1 MSKSKKADSSKE
13 SKVKKSSTIKAD
25 GEIRS
30 NRESLIKDAAKL
42 LPSKSSPGLKQM
54 LEVLLYQ
61 VSDEDLHFFEPQI
74 LADMAETHWN
84 MARERKT
91 GQAKIK
97 VYCPEVPGLEHRR
110 TVVEV
115 VCDDMAFLVDSVA
128 AEINRHEYLINI
140 LIHPSAVPLFDAA
153 KGYSGLRVEAKKG
166 ELRQS
171 HIHVQINKVLS
182 KAESKILE
190 EGIARVLIDVAS
202 ANKQWLMMLQ
212 KMKETSTEL
221 SVAATPYS
229 AIEIQKS
236 CAFLDYLADN
246 NFTFLG
252 YREYEFVENK
262 AGLRSKT
269 VKGSSLGLLHDDVE
283 PAYVSE
289 THEGLP
295 RNLQELRRA
304 LPPVSISKTNRVSTV
319 HRRVP
324 MDAIAVKTYDE
335 KGNVKGERLFLGL
348 FTSVT
353 YSRSV
358 RDVPYLR
365 EKVEEVVQLS
375 NLLEGSH
382 DRRALRHTLE
392 KYPRDE
398 LFQIENAELLKTCM
412 NIIRLQ
418 ERQRISLFLR
428 RDPFGR
434 YISCLVYVPR
444 DRFGTSLRLDMQ
456 RILEEQMD
464 GVCANFYT
472 TLDDSV
478 FARVMYIVNVSQAS
492 PPKVNAKQLEKLL
505 RECGETWQEKMA
517 YAIAEEY
524 EDPKKVTDLTIRYRD
539 AFPVS
544 YTEKH
549 RARQAVFDIEKV
561 EQALESGRL
570 VLDLYRPYEME
581 RNKLCLKVYHPGS
594 PITLSDVLPILE
606 NMGLRAIAELP
617 YEILPLG
624 ADKSLWLH
632 DFLLE
637 TTEFKE
643 PVVVKDVKEQFEKAF
658 TKIWYNEMESDGLNR
673 LVLRVG
679 ANWREITILRAYVHY
694 MQQVRTPYSRTYI
707 QKALTDNAVISR
719 LLIDLFKAYHDPSLG
734 AAKSKALSE
743 GCAAKIEAALEA
755 VDSSDQD
762 RILRHILSLVEA
774 TMRTNYYQRGAEE
787 GRKSYL
793 SMKMRSALVP
803 DLPDPRPYME
813 IFVYSPRVEA
823 IHLRGDKIARGG
835 LRWSDRHEDF
845 RTEVLGLM
853 KAQMV
858 KNAVIV
864 PMGAKGGFVVK
875 TPTSSREEFFREGV
889 ECYKTFIRGLLDIT
903 DNLSG
908 ASVIPPKD
916 VVRRDGDDPY
926 LVVAADKGTATFSD
940 IANSI
945 SQEYGFWMGDAFAS
959 GGSAGYDHKKMAITA
974 RGGWES
980 VKAHFRLF
988 HHDIQKKA
996 FEAIGI
1002 GDMAG
1007 DVFGNGMLLSP
1018 QMRLVAA
1025 FNHLHIF
1032 CDPDPNIAVSYKERK
1047 RLFDEVKGWD
1057 HYDVKTLSKGGRI
1070 YNRSEKMLSL
1080 TPEIQKRFDLAKEKV
1095 TPVELIRAILKART
1109 DLMWF
1114 GGIGTYVKS
1123 SKETHL
1129 DVGDKSNDSLRI
1141 NAAELRARVIGE
1153 GANLAVTQ
1161 LGRVELSER
1170 GVRLNTDF
1178 VDNSG
1183 GVDSSD
1189 HEVNIKILLTDVMS
1203 SKKHNMDL
1211 KARNALLKKM
1221 TEEVAEHVLRHNY
1234 QQAQAVSLAEL
1245 QARENLQLHEDF
1257 IEDLERERGLNRR
1270 NEGLPDKETI
1280 ESRLRAGK
1288 GLTRP
1293 ELAILISYAK
1303 IALTSDLLASN
1314 IPDNP
1319 RMENWV
1325 VDYFPDILGEKFRPE
1340 IMRHRLKREIIST
1353 MMANSLVNRM
1363 GPTFTKSRMNKTGA
1377 RVDQVIEAYI
1387 VTRDAFKLRPLWDE
1401 IESLDGKVPAEV
1413 QLKAMREVAHM
1424 AEHTITWFLTRLGRD
1439 LDLDKDT
1446 QKFGESIQTLRKSID
1461 ELLTDDLRTSINART
1476 DMGVRDGLPQNLSRQ
1491 IALMPVLSSACD
1503 IIRIGLEQKTDLMNT
1518 TRTYFE
1524 VGEAFHL
1531 DWLRQQAKFLPHD
1544 SSWQGEAS
1552 SGLIESFYGCQAG
1565 LTVRVLRDLNGK
1577 AGKAARKGSML
1588 EAWLKD
1594 HDHLLKQFEPLFAE
1608 LRRAGT
1614 VDLTMLTVAEQRLRQ
1629 LFGG

>member
-1 MSKSKKADSSKE
+1 MSKKAAAKSPKAE
-13 SKVKKSSTIKAD
+13 SKTESKTVGPIKTPAH
-25 GEIRS
+25 
-30 NRESLIKDAAKL
+30 LLKDALAL
-42 LPSKSSPGLKQM
+42 LPANSPEGLRQL
-54 LEVLLYQ
+54 LEVLFH
-61 VSDEDLHFFEPQI
+61 DIDADDLGFFEPQI
-74 LADMAETHWN
+74 LAEMAESHWA
-84 MARERKT
+84 MARERKP
-91 GQAKIK
+91 GQTKIK

-110 TVVEV
+110 TVVDI
-115 VCDDMAFLVDSVA
+115 VCDDLAFLVDSTA
-128 AEINRHEYLINI
+128 AEINRYDYLINI
-140 LIHPSAVPLFDAA
+140 LIHPSAVPVFDEK
-153 KGYSGLRVEAKKG
+153 KGFTGIKEGGKKG
-166 ELRQS
+166 EGRQS
-171 HIHVQINKVLS
+171 HVHVQINKVLS
-182 KAESKILE
+182 KAESKALE
-190 EGIARVLIDVAS
+190 QGLHKVLIDITA
-202 ANKQWLMMLQ
+202 ANKQWLSMLQ

-221 SVAATPYS
+221 SVSTTPHS
-229 AIEIQKS
+229 ASEIQKC

-252 YREYEFVENK
+252 YREYLFVDGK
-262 AGLRSKT
+262 DGVKSKT

-283 PAYVSE
+283 PAYISE
-289 THEGLP
+289 SDEGLP
-295 RNLQELRRA
+295 RNLQELRRS

-335 KGNVKGERLFLGL
+335 KGGVKGERLFLGL

-365 EKVEEVVQLS
+365 DKVEDVVQLS
-375 NLLEGSH
+375 KLMEGSH
-382 DRRALRHTLE
+382 DRRALRHILE

-398 LFQIENAELLKTCM
+398 LFQIENDELLKICM

-444 DRFGTSLRLDMQ
+444 DRFGTKLRLDMEK
-456 RILEEQMD
+456 ILEEQMN
-464 GVCANFYT
+464 GTCANFYT

-478 FARVMYIVNVSQAS
+478 FARVMYVINVSQKS
-492 PPKVNAKQLEKLL
+492 PPKFNAKQLEKML
-505 RECGETWQEKMA
+505 RECGETWQEKLA
-517 YAIAEEY
+517 FAVAEEY
-524 EDPKKVTDLTIRYRD
+524 QDDTKVTDLTIKYRE
-539 AFPVS
+539 AFPVA
-544 YTEKH
+544 YTENH
-549 RARQAVFDIEKV
+549 RARQAVFDIEKI
-561 EQALESGRL
+561 EQALAQGRI
-570 VLDLYRPYEME
+570 VLDLYRPNETE
-581 RNKLCLKVYHPGS
+581 QDKLRLKVYHPGS

-617 YEILPLG
+617 FEITPAG
-624 ADKSLWLH
+624 SAQSLWIH

-637 TTEFKE
+637 TPEFKDKIA
-643 PVVVKDVKEQFEKAF
+643 VKDVKEQFEKAF

-679 ANWREITILRAYVHY
+679 ANWREITILRSYVHY
-694 MQQVRTPYSRTYI
+694 MQQVRSPFSRTYI
-707 QKALTDNAVISR
+707 QKALTDNALISR
-719 LLIDLFKAYHDPSLG
+719 LLIDLFKAYHDPANGS
-734 AAKSKALSE
+734 KSKALAEACS
-743 GCAAKIEAALEA
+743 AKIEAELEK
-755 VDSSDQD
+755 VTSSDQD
-762 RILRHILSLVEA
+762 RILRQVSALVEA
-774 TMRTNYYQRGAEE
+774 TMRTNYYQRGTEE
-787 GRKSYL
+787 GRKPYL
-793 SMKMRSALVP
+793 SLKLKSALVP
-803 DLPDPRPYME
+803 DLPDPKPFME

-875 TPTSSREEFFREGV
+875 TPTKSREEYIKEGV

-908 ASVIPPKD
+908 ATIIPPKD

-940 IANSI
+940 TANGI

-988 HHDIQKKA
+988 NHDIQKKA
-996 FEAIGI
+996 FDATGI

-1007 DVFGNGMLLSP
+1007 DVFGNGMLLSE

-1025 FNHLHIF
+1025 FNHVHIF
-1032 CDPDPNIAVSYKERK
+1032 CDPDPDPVSSFKERK

-1057 HYDVKTLSKGGRI
+1057 HYNTKLLSKGGRI
-1070 YNRSEKMLSL
+1070 FNRNEKVLSL
-1080 TPEIQKRFDLAKEKV
+1080 TPEIQKRFDLPKDKA
-1095 TPVELIRAILKART
+1095 TPAELIRAILKART
-1109 DLMWF
+1109 DLIWF
-1114 GGIGTYVKS
+1114 GGIGTCVKAT
-1123 SKETHL
+1123 KETHI
-1129 DVGDKSNDSLRI
+1129 DVGDKANDALRV
-1141 NAAELRARVIGE
+1141 NASEIRARVIGE
-1153 GANLAVTQ
+1153 GANLALTQ
-1161 LGRVELSER
+1161 LGRIELSEK

-1189 HEVNIKILLTDVMS
+1189 HEVNIKILLTDVMG
-1203 SKKHNMDL
+1203 SKKHNMDI
-1211 KARNALLKKM
+1211 KARNVLLKKM
-1221 TEEVAEHVLRHNY
+1221 TEEVASHVLRHNY

-1257 IEDLERERGLNRR
+1257 IEDLERERGLNRK

-1280 ESRLRAGK
+1280 EARLRAGK

-1293 ELAILISYAK
+1293 ELCILISYSK
-1303 IALTSDLLASN
+1303 IALTSELLASN
-1314 IPDNP
+1314 IPDNSK
-1319 RMENWV
+1319 MENWLV
-1325 VDYFPDILGEKFRPE
+1325 EYFPDILGEKFRTE
-1340 IMRHRLKREIIST
+1340 IKRHLLKREIIGMT
-1353 MMANSLVNRM
+1353 IANSLVNRM

-1377 RVDQVIEAYI
+1377 RVDQVVEAYI
-1387 VTRDAFKLRPLWDE
+1387 VTRDAFKLRPLWDD

-1413 QLKAMREVAHM
+1413 QLKAMRDIAQM

-1439 LDLDKDT
+1439 LHLEKDT
-1446 QKFGESIQTLRKSID
+1446 QIFGESIESLRKNID
-1461 ELLTDDLRTSINART
+1461 GLLTDDLKNSIQARI
-1476 DMGVRDGLPQNLSRQ
+1476 DIGVRDGLPQALARQ

-1503 IIRIGLEQKTDLMNT
+1503 IIRISLEQNTNMMNT

-1531 DWLRQQAKFLPHD
+1531 DWLRQQARFLPHD
-1544 SSWQGEAS
+1544 NHWQSEAS
-1552 SGLIESFYGCQAG
+1552 AGLLESLYSCQAG

-1577 AGKAARKGSML
+1577 AGKSPRKDSML
-1588 EAWLKD
+1588 EVWLKD
-1594 HDHLLKQFEPLFAE
+1594 HGHLLKQFEPLFAE

-1614 VDLTMLTVAEQRLRQ
+1614 VDLTMLAVAEQRLRQ

>member
-1 MSKSKKADSSKE
+1 MSKSKKDSAKE
-13 SKVKKSSTIKAD
+13 SKPESKSDIKT
-25 GEIRS
+25 S
-30 NRESLIKDAAKL
+30 RESLLKEATKL
-42 LPSKSSPGLKQM
+42 LPSSASPGLKQM
-54 LEVLLYQ
+54 LEVLFHE
-61 VSDEDLHFFEPQI
+61 VNEEDQLFFEPQI
-74 LADMAETHWN
+74 LAEMAENHWT

-91 GQAKIK
+91 GQVKIK
-97 VYCPEVPGLEHRR
+97 IYVPEVPGLEHRR
-110 TVVEV
+110 TVVDM
-115 VCDDMAFLVDSVA
+115 VCDDMAFLVDSTA
-128 AEINRHEYLINI
+128 AEINRRDYLINI
-140 LIHPSAVPLFDAA
+140 LIHPSAVPEYDSK
-153 KGYSGLRVEAKKG
+153 KGFTGLRTNFKKG
-166 ELRQS
+166 EARQS

-182 KAESKILE
+182 KAEAKVLE
-190 EGIARVLIDVAS
+190 EGLHLVLGDVSA
-202 ANKQWLMMLQ
+202 ANKHWLAMLQ
-212 KMKETSTEL
+212 KMKETSTAL
-221 SVAATPYS
+221 SVATTPYPAS
-229 AIEIQKS
+229 ELQKS
-236 CAFLDYLADN
+236 CAFLDYLADS

-252 YREYEFVENK
+252 YREYEFVEGKN
-262 AGLRSKT
+262 GIRSKT
-269 VKGSSLGLLHDDVE
+269 VKGTSLGLLHDDVE
-283 PAYVSE
+283 PAYISE
-289 THEGLP
+289 TDEGLP
-295 RNLQELRRA
+295 RNLQELRRN

-324 MDAIAVKTYDE
+324 MDAIAVKIYDE
-335 KGNVKGERLFLGL
+335 KGHVKGERLFLGL

-365 EKVEEVVQLS
+365 DKVEEVVQLS
-375 NLLEGSH
+375 NLMEGSH
-382 DRRALRHTLE
+382 DRRALRHILE

-398 LFQIENAELLKTCM
+398 LFQIGNEELLKICM

-428 RDPFGR
+428 RDSFGR

-444 DRFGTSLRLDMQ
+444 DRFGTTLRLGMQ
-456 RILEEQMD
+456 AILEEQMN
-464 GVCANFYT
+464 GVCSNFYT

-478 FARVMYIVNVSQAS
+478 FARVMYVINVSQKS
-492 PPKVNAKQLEKLL
+492 PPKINAKQLEKLL
-505 RECGETWQEKMA
+505 RECGETWPEKLA
-517 YAIAEEY
+517 YAIAEEF
-524 EDPKKVTDLTIRYRD
+524 EDPKVVTDLTIKYRD
-539 AFPVS
+539 AFPVA
-544 YTEKH
+544 YTDKH
-549 RARQAVFDIEKV
+549 RARQAVFDIEKI
-561 EQALESGRL
+561 EQALEKNRI
-570 VLDLYRPYEME
+570 VLDLYRPNEMD
-581 RNKLCLKVYHPGS
+581 RSNLRLKVYHPGS

-617 YEILPLG
+617 FEITPAG
-624 ADKSLWLH
+624 AEKSLWVH

-637 TTEFKE
+637 TPEFKNA
-643 PVVVKDVKEQFEKAF
+643 VVVKDVKEQFEKAF

-673 LVLRVG
+673 LVLLAG

-694 MQQVRTPYSRTYI
+694 MQQIRSPYSRNYI
-707 QKALTDNAVISR
+707 HKALTENPAISR
-719 LLIDLFKAYHDPSLG
+719 LLIDLFKAHHDPANS
-734 AAKSKALSE
+734 AAKAKSLAE
-743 GCAAKIEAALEA
+743 ACATKIESALEA
-755 VDSSDQD
+755 VVSSDQD
-762 RILRHILSLVEA
+762 RILRYAHALIEA

-787 GRKSYL
+787 GRKPYL
-793 SMKMRSALVP
+793 SLKMRCSLVP
-803 DLPDPRPYME
+803 DLPDPKPFME

-835 LRWSDRHEDF
+835 LRWSDRHEDY

-875 TPTSSREEFFREGV
+875 TPTASREEFLREGV
-889 ECYKTFIRGLLDIT
+889 ECYKIFIRGLLDVT

-908 ASVIPPKD
+908 ATVIPPKD

-940 IANSI
+940 TANGI
-945 SQEYGFWMGDAFAS
+945 SLEYGFWMGDAFAS

-988 HHDIQKKA
+988 HHDIQKKP
-996 FEAIGI
+996 FEAVGI

-1007 DVFGNGMLLSP
+1007 DVFGNGMLLSE
-1018 QMRLVAA
+1018 QMRLVGA
-1025 FNHLHIF
+1025 FNHVHIF
-1032 CDPDPNIAVSYKERK
+1032 CDPDPDAKASFAERK

-1057 HYDVKTLSKGGRI
+1057 HYNTKVLSKGGRI
-1070 YNRSEKMLSL
+1070 YSRSEKLLTL
-1080 TPEIQKRFDLAKEKV
+1080 TPEIQKRFDLTKEKV
-1095 TPVELIRAILKART
+1095 TPAELIKAILRART
-1109 DLMWF
+1109 DLLWF
-1114 GGIGTYVKS
+1114 GGIGTYVKAT
-1123 SKETHL
+1123 KETHI
-1129 DVGDKSNDSLRI
+1129 DVGDKSNDALRV
-1141 NAAELRARVIGE
+1141 NASEIRARVIGE
-1153 GANLAVTQ
+1153 GANLALTQ
-1161 LGRVELSER
+1161 LGRIELSER

-1189 HEVNIKILLTDVMS
+1189 HEVNIKILLTDVMN
-1203 SKKHNMDL
+1203 SKKHKMDL
-1211 KARNALLKKM
+1211 KARNVLLKKM
-1221 TEEVAEHVLRHNY
+1221 TEEVAAHVLRHNY

-1245 QARENLQLHEDF
+1245 QARENLQIHEDF
-1257 IEDLERERGLNRR
+1257 IEDLERERGLSRR

-1293 ELAILISYAK
+1293 ELCILISYAK

-1319 RMENWV
+1319 RMENWL
-1325 VDYFPDILGEKFRPE
+1325 VDYFPDILGEKYKPE
-1340 IMRHRLKREIIST
+1340 ILRHRLKREIIST

-1377 RVDQVIEAYI
+1377 RVNQVVEAYI
-1387 VTRDAFKLRPLWDE
+1387 VTRDAFKLRPLWDD

-1413 QLKAMREVAHM
+1413 QLKAMREIAQM

-1439 LDLDKDT
+1439 LDLEKDT
-1446 QKFGESIQTLRKSID
+1446 RQFGESIEALRKNID
-1461 ELLTDDLRTSINART
+1461 GLLTDELRGSIEART
-1476 DMGVRDGLPQNLSRQ
+1476 AIGVRDGLPHNLAHQ

-1503 IIRIGLEQKTDLMNT
+1503 IIRISLEQKTNMMNT

-1531 DWLRQQAKFLPHD
+1531 DWLRQQARFLPHD
-1544 SSWQGEAS
+1544 NSWQSEAS
-1552 SGLIESFYGCQAG
+1552 SGLIESLYGCQAG
-1565 LTVRVLRDLNGK
+1565 LTVRVLRDLNGRAAK
-1577 AGKAARKGSML
+1577 ANRKESML
-1588 EAWLKD
+1588 EEWLKD

-1614 VDLTMLTVAEQRLRQ
+1614 VDLTMLAVAEQRLRQ

>member
-1 MSKSKKADSSKE
+1 MTQSKKATAKSSKSE
-13 SKVKKSSTIKAD
+13 TKTKTTEQENLLKEAT
-25 GEIRS
+25 
-30 NRESLIKDAAKL
+30 KL
-42 LPSKSSPGLKQM
+42 LPSSASSGLKQL
-54 LEVLLYQ
+54 LEVLFHHI
-61 VSDEDLHFFEPQI
+61 DAEDRAFFEPQI
-74 LADMAETHWN
+74 LAEMAESHWA
-84 MARERKT
+84 MARERRP
-91 GQAKIK
+91 GQTKIR
-97 VYCPEVPGLEHRR
+97 VYCPELPGLEQRR
-110 TVVEV
+110 TVVDI
-115 VCDDMAFLVDSVA
+115 VCDDLAFLVDSVA
-128 AEINRHEYLINI
+128 SEINRYEYLINI
-140 LIHPSAVPLFDAA
+140 LIHPSAVPLFDTK
-153 KGYSGLRVEAKKG
+153 KGFMGLKQDGKKG
-166 ELRQS
+166 EARQS
-171 HIHVQINKVLS
+171 HVHVQINKVLT
-182 KAESKILE
+182 KEESKELE
-190 EGIARVLIDVAS
+190 EGLHRVLIDVTA
-202 ANKQWLMMLQ
+202 ANKQWLHMLQ
-212 KMKETSTEL
+212 KMRETSTAL
-221 SVAATPYS
+221 SVSTTPHS
-229 AIEIQKS
+229 ASEIQKC

-252 YREYEFVENK
+252 YREYVFVEGK
-262 AGLRSKT
+262 DGLKSKT
-269 VKGSSLGLLHDDVE
+269 VKDSSFGLLHDDVE

-295 RNLQELRRA
+295 RNLQELRRS

-375 NLLEGSH
+375 MLMEGSH
-382 DRRALRHTLE
+382 DRRALRHVLE

-398 LFQIENAELLKTCM
+398 LFQIDNDELLKICM

-444 DRFGTSLRLDMQ
+444 DRFGTKLRLDMRQ
-456 RILEEQMD
+456 ILEEQMN
-464 GVCANFYT
+464 GICANFYT

-478 FARVMYIVNVSQAS
+478 FARVMYIINISQKS
-492 PPKVNAKQLEKLL
+492 PPKFNPKQLEKLL
-505 RECGETWQEKMA
+505 RECGETWQEKLS

-524 EDPKKVTDLTIRYRD
+524 QDNSKVTALTLKYRD

-561 EQALESGRL
+561 EEALQLDRII
-570 VLDLYRPYEME
+570 LDLYRPNEM
-581 RNKLCLKVYHPGS
+581 NKGNLRLKVYHPGS

-617 YEILPLG
+617 FEISPAG
-624 ADKSLWLH
+624 SEQSLWIH

-637 TTEFKE
+637 TPEFKDKI
-643 PVVVKDVKEQFEKAF
+643 VVKDVKEQFEKAF

-679 ANWREITILRAYVHY
+679 ANWREITILRSYIHY
-694 MQQVRTPYSRTYI
+694 MQQIRSPYSRNYI
-707 QKALTDNAVISR
+707 QKALTDNAAISR
-719 LLIDLFKAYHDPSLG
+719 VLIDLFKAYHDPSNG
-734 AAKSKALSE
+734 SKSKALAE
-743 GCAAKIEAALEA
+743 GCAAKIEAELEA
-755 VDSSDQD
+755 VTSSDQD
-762 RILRHILSLVEA
+762 RILRQVTALIEA
-774 TMRTNYYQRGAEE
+774 TMRTNYYQRGPEE
-787 GRKSYL
+787 GRKPYL
-793 SMKMRSALVP
+793 SMKLKSSMVP
-803 DLPDPRPYME
+803 DLPDPKPFME

-864 PMGAKGGFVVK
+864 PVGAKGGFVVK
-875 TPTSSREEFFREGV
+875 TPTSSREEFMKEGI

-908 ASVIPPKD
+908 AKIIPPKD

-940 IANSI
+940 TANGI

-959 GGSAGYDHKKMAITA
+959 GGSAGYDHKKMGITA

-988 HHDIQKKA
+988 HHDIQSKPFDA
-996 FEAIGI
+996 TGV

-1007 DVFGNGMLLSP
+1007 DVFGNGVLLSE

-1025 FNHLHIF
+1025 FNHVHIF
-1032 CDPDPNIAVSYKERK
+1032 CDPDPDPATSFKERK

-1057 HYDVKTLSKGGRI
+1057 QYNTKLLSKGGRI
-1070 YNRSEKMLSL
+1070 YNRSDKMLTL
-1080 TPEIQKRFDLAKEKV
+1080 TPEIQKRLDIAKEKI
-1095 TPVELIRAILKART
+1095 TPSDLIRAILKART
-1109 DLMWF
+1109 DLIWF
-1114 GGIGTYVKS
+1114 GGIGTYIKAS
-1123 SKETHL
+1123 RETHQ
-1129 DVGDKSNDSLRI
+1129 DVGDKANDALRV
-1141 NAAELRARVIGE
+1141 NASELRARVVGE
-1153 GANLAVTQ
+1153 GANLAITQ
-1161 LGRVELSER
+1161 LGRVELSEK

-1189 HEVNIKILLTDVMS
+1189 HEVNIKILMTDVMAG
-1203 SKKHNMDL
+1203 KKHKMDL
-1211 KARNALLKKM
+1211 KARNTLLKKM
-1221 TEEVAEHVLRHNY
+1221 TEEVASHVLRHNY

-1245 QARENLQLHEDF
+1245 QARENLQLHEEF
-1257 IEDLERERGLNRR
+1257 IEELERERGLNRK

-1293 ELAILISYAK
+1293 ELCILISYAK
-1303 IALTSDLLASN
+1303 IALTGDLLASN

-1319 RMENWV
+1319 KMENWL
-1325 VDYFPDILGEKFRPE
+1325 VDYFPDILGKDYEPE
-1340 IMRHRLKREIIST
+1340 IMRHRLRREIIAT
-1353 MMANSLVNRM
+1353 MIANSVVNRL
-1363 GPTFTKSRMNKTGA
+1363 GPTFTKSRMSKTGA
-1377 RVDQVIEAYI
+1377 RVGQVVEAYI
-1387 VTRDAFKLRPLWDE
+1387 VTRDAFQLRSLWDD
-1401 IESLDGKVPAEV
+1401 IEALDGKVPAEV
-1413 QLKAMREVAHM
+1413 QLKAMREIAQM

-1439 LDLDKDT
+1439 LDLGKDT
-1446 QKFGESIQTLRKSID
+1446 EDFSESIENLRKNID
-1461 ELLTDDLRTSINART
+1461 GLLTDELKSTVETRVNIG
-1476 DMGVRDGLPQNLSRQ
+1476 MRDGLPQALARQ

-1503 IIRIGLEQKTDLMNT
+1503 IIRISLEQETNMMNT

-1524 VGEAFHL
+1524 VGETFHL
-1531 DWLRQQAKFLPHD
+1531 DWLRQQARFLPHD
-1544 SSWQGEAS
+1544 NHWQGEAS
-1552 SGLIESFYGCQAG
+1552 AGLLESLYSCQAG

-1577 AGKAARKGSML
+1577 ASKTPRKDSML
-1588 EAWLKD
+1588 EAWLKN
-1594 HDHLLKQFEPLFAE
+1594 HEHLLKQFEPLFAE

-1614 VDLTMLTVAEQRLRQ
+1614 VDLTMLAVAEQRLRQ